1 MTGVGWETAQRSVI
15 GSALID
21 GRCAPLLMSELRP
34 EDLSGNYRT
43 LFEAVV
49 ALKLAG
55 QPVDPV
61 TVLDKVGPAYR
72 EEIIRLMEETPTA
85 ANVDAYIRICKE
97 QSRLTRLA
105 SLGTELAGA
114 ATLDDAREIL
124 QTAQSAAVE
133 QKTTVTDMSAALADF
148 YNRHQNGA
156 HEYIGVGMKELDER
170 LTVDLGDVLV
180 LGGYP
185 SDGKTAL
192 MLQWCWHIAQRHP
205 VGIFS
210 FETSAD
216 KLMDRIVTQA
226 VPELRFEDVKRGTM
240 DGEAWKRITAESVH
254 ITRQNL
260 RIVEAAGM
268 TVNDVLGVTLARGFK
283 VIALDYVQLIAPGA
297 ARKAG
302 TRQEE
307 LAEISKALA
316 VMARRH
322 KILVIEL
329 SQLTRPQKKKDG
341 TTPAPTMA
349 SLRES
354 GQLEQDA
361 DVVALL
367 YRTGDGENAARQLFV
382 AKNKE
387 GRLGRMGLRFDGQR
401 QRFSYIPLPT
411 IPRELQAAAQNRK
424 EAEKNGGEQTMI
436 QEVQEYAAN

>member
-1 MTGVGWETAQRSVI
+1 MVNGVEWETAQRSVI

-34 EDLSGNYRT
+34 DDLSGNCRT
-43 LFEAVV
+43 LFEAIV

-61 TVLDKVGPAYR
+61 TVLDKAGQAYKD
-72 EEIIRLMEETPTA
+72 EIFRLMDETPTA
-85 ANVDAYIRICKE
+85 ANVGAYIRICKE

-105 SLGTELAGA
+105 SLGAELAGA
-114 ATLDDAREIL
+114 ASLDDAREIL
-124 QTAQSAAVE
+124 QSAQAEAVE
-133 QKTTVTDMSAALADF
+133 QRATVTDMTAALAAF
-148 YNRHQNGA
+148 YDRHQQGA
-156 HEYIGVGMKELDER
+156 HKYIGVGMKELDER
-170 LTVDLGDVLV
+170 LTLDLGDVLV

-192 MLQWCWHIAQRHP
+192 MLQWCWHIAQKYP

-226 VPELRFEDVKRGTM
+226 VPELHFEDVKRGTM
-240 DGEAWKRITAESVH
+240 QADDWKRITAESVH
-254 ITRQNL
+254 ISQRNL

-268 TVNDVLGVTLARGFK
+268 TVSDVLGVTLARGFQ
-283 VIALDYVQLIAPGA
+283 VIALDYVQLIAPGS

-341 TTPAPTMA
+341 STPAPTMA

-411 IPRELQAAAQNRK
+411 IPRELLAAAEKRK
-424 EAEKNGGEQTMI
+424 KEKAEGGEQIAME
-436 QEVQEYAAN
+436 EVTK